1 MEIKFLQFSHSY
13 WTKISW
19 VLLGEYTVFTSDLF
33 VKTQIPTT
41 LVMITLYSMHI
52 YKWERMLQ
60 PTILPQNFE
69 RNWNPVFKS
78 FDCAFKR
85 LCKRIFL
92 SFLSTHNRTEKKK
105 GESLKILKLFPLHFT
120 YMWAQNLISKNFI
133 ALESENNNKFQDF
146 SVIPYVHV
154 LAIIACYVFQKYLFR
169 YLEEINSGL
178 SDLYL

>member
-1 MEIKFLQFSHSY
+1 
-13 WTKISW
+13 
-19 VLLGEYTVFTSDLF
+19 
-33 VKTQIPTT
+33 
-41 LVMITLYSMHI
+41 
-52 YKWERMLQ
+52 MLQ